1 MSDPVSVRVAVLDDY
16 QQVAADLAD
25 WSGRLPSAELRFFH
39 SHHASAAALVADL
52 ESYDVVVAM
61 RERTPFPRDV
71 LTKLPRL
78 RLLVTTGMHNASIDL
93 GAAAQLGVAVTGTG
107 GVPGATAELTWAL
120 VLGLTRTVAAD
131 DARVRAGGWQ
141 DSLGRDLAGHTLGV
155 VGLGRLGSRVAQVG
169 RAFGMR
175 VVAWSPHLTAER
187 AAAQEVE
194 AVSKA
199 DLFASS
205 DVVTIHMPLHE
216 STRGL
221 IGEADLRA
229 MRGDAV
235 LVNTSRGPLI
245 DEKAL
250 ARALEEGWFRG
261 AGLDV
266 FDIEPLPAEHWLRRA
281 PRTLLSPH
289 MGYVTEATYKV
300 FYQDAVEDI
309 AAFLAGS
316 PVRLLTPAP
325 APATVPAPEN
335 A

>member
-1 MSDPVSVRVAVLDDY
+1 VSDPVSVRVAVLDDY

-39 SHHASAAALVADL
+39 SHHPNPDTLVADL

-71 LTKLPRL
+71 LARLPRL
-78 RLLVTTGMHNASIDL
+78 RLLITTGMHNASIDL
-93 GAAAQLGVAVTGTG
+93 GAAAELGVTVAGTG
-107 GVPGATAELTWAL
+107 GVAGATAELTWAL
-120 VLGLTRTVAAD
+120 ILGLTRTVAAD

-141 DSLGRDLAGHTLGV
+141 DSLGHDLAGRTLGI
-155 VGLGRLGSRVAQVG
+155 VGLGRLGARVAQVG

-175 VVAWSPHLTAER
+175 VIAWSPHLTAER
-187 AAAQEVE
+187 AAEQEAE

-199 DLFASS
+199 GLFASS
-205 DVVTIHMPLHE
+205 DVVTVHMALHD

-221 IGEADLRA
+221 IGEPELRA
-229 MRGDAV
+229 MRSDAI

-250 ARALEEGWFRG
+250 ARALEEGWFRA

-266 FDIEPLPAEHWLRRA
+266 YDIEPLPADHWLRRS

-300 FYQDAVEDI
+300 FYQEAVEDI
-309 AAFLAGS
+309 AAFLAGN
-316 PVRLLTPAP
+316 PVRLLTP
-325 APATVPAPEN
+325 VPAPN

>member
-1 MSDPVSVRVAVLDDY
+1 MSEPVNVRVAVLDDY

-39 SHHASAAALVADL
+39 SHHPHQDALVADL
-52 ESYDVVVAM
+52 EPFDIVVAM
-61 RERTPFPRDV
+61 RERTAFPREV
-71 LTKLPRL
+71 LARLPRL
-78 RLLVTTGMHNASIDL
+78 RLLVTTGMNNASIDL
-93 GAAAQLGVAVTGTG
+93 GAAAGLGVTVAGTG
-107 GVPGATAELTWAL
+107 GVAGATAELTWAL
-120 VLGLTRTVAAD
+120 IFGLVRTVAAD

-141 DSLGRDLAGHTLGV
+141 DSLGSDLGGRTLGV

-175 VVAWSPHLTAER
+175 VIAWSPNLTAER
-187 AAAQEVE
+187 AAAQDAE

-199 DLFASS
+199 DLFASA
-205 DVVTIHMPLHE
+205 DVVTVHMALRD

-221 IGEADLRA
+221 IGEPELRA
-229 MRGDAV
+229 MHRDAI

-245 DEKAL
+245 DETAL
-250 ARALEEGWFRG
+250 ARALDEGWIRG

-266 FDIEPLPAEHWLRRA
+266 FDIEPLPADHWLRRS

-300 FYQDAVEDI
+300 FYQEAVEDI
-309 AAFLAGS
+309 AAFLAGE
-316 PVRLLTPAP
+316 PVRLLTP
-325 APATVPAPEN
+325 VPA
-335 A
+335 ASA